1 MISVGEIVDGVVI
14 SVMPFGAF
22 VDIGNKQSGLV
33 HISEV
38 SDTYVKD
45 INDHLKKGDK
55 VKVKVLTVDDNGKI
69 NLSIKKAVDKP
80 QKEKS
85 KLKEEPKKEKPIRPD
100 EFDWLD
106 NSDKELSFEDK
117 LLKFKQISDEN
128 IKTMRRNAESKRSG
142 GYSRKGNY

>member
-55 VKVKVLTVDDNGKI
+55 VKVKVLTVDDSGKI

-80 QKEKS
+80 QKEKP
-85 KLKEEPKKEKPIRPD
+85 KLKERTKEKTPIRPD
-100 EFDWLD
+100 EFNWLD

>member
-38 SDTYVKD
+38 SDNYVKD

-55 VKVKVLTVDDNGKI
+55 VKVKVLTVDDSGKM

-85 KLKEEPKKEKPIRPD
+85 KSKEKPKEKTPIRPD

-106 NSDKELSFEDK
+106 NSDQELSFEDK